1 MPEPVFLYCACNLN
15 EIPSV
20 VKGGLLLGDLIEAQ
34 RLVSEA
40 VLVIDRS
47 ALRHLKRIGSAYDSG
62 LIPQDAI
69 LNVNPYAPPRAVT
82 AAGGLIRHRVT
93 GELLCIRRHG
103 VLDLP
108 KGKLD
113 PNESIAACAAREL
126 QEETGADDLVQGQLL
141 GTTVHGYRRSG
152 FFEVKTTYWYAFTSK
167 LMQFTPAL
175 EEGIDAV
182 YWVPYAQAVR
192 ELGYPV
198 LRDLLTDL
206 GPLMWNEN
214 EL

>member
-1 MPEPVFLYCACNLN
+1 M
-15 EIPSV
+15 
-20 VKGGLLLGDLIEAQ
+20 VKGGLLLGDLTEAQ
-34 RLVSEA
+34 RLDSGA

-47 ALRHLKRIGSAYDSG
+47 ALHHLKRIGSAYDSG
-62 LIPQDAI
+62 LIPQGAI

-82 AAGGLIRHRVT
+82 AAGGLIRHRTT

-141 GTTVHGYRRSG
+141 GTTIHGYRRSG
-152 FFEVKTTYWYAFTSK
+152 LFEVKTTYWYAFTSEF
-167 LMQFTPAL
+167 MQFTPAL

-182 YWVPYAQAVR
+182 YWVPYAQAER

-198 LRDLLTDL
+198 LRDLLIDL
-206 GPLMWNEN
+206 RFVMRDEGEP
-214 EL
+214 

>member
-1 MPEPVFLYCACNLN
+1 MFLYCACNLN
-15 EIPSV
+15 EIPTV
-20 VKGGLLLGDLIEAQ
+20 VKGGVLLEDLTEVW
-34 RLVSEA
+34 RLESEA
-40 VLVIDRS
+40 VLVIDHS
-47 ALRHLKRIGSAYDSG
+47 ALHHLKRVGSAYDSG

-69 LNVNPYAPPRAVT
+69 LNLNPYAPPRAVI
-82 AAGGLIRHRVT
+82 AAGGLIRHGIT

-113 PNESIAACAAREL
+113 PNESVAACAAREL
-126 QEETGADDLVQGQLL
+126 QEETGAGDLVQGKLL
-141 GTTVHGYRRSG
+141 GTTVHGYRRAG
-152 FFEVKTTYWYAFTSK
+152 FFEVKTTYWYAFTSEC
-167 LMQFTPAL
+167 MQFTPAL

-182 YWVPYAQAVR
+182 YWVPYAQAEQ

-198 LRDLLTDL
+198 LRNLLIDLRSV
-206 GPLMWNEN
+206 MREEC